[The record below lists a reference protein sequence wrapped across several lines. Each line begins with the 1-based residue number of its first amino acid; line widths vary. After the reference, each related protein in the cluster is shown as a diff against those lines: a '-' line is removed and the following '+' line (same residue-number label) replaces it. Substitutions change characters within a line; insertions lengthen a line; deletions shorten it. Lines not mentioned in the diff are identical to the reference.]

1 MLPGEAFGRLRAFLR
16 RGIGDAPFGAR
27 FASSLFPVDRQD
39 ETDELGRRMAL
50 ARSPFPRRW
59 SVSNQNR
66 CHPLVQTGG
75 IELDQA
81 LLKLHAVQEMD
92 EFWEGARQT
101 LHAALPLHFICMC
114 LRPFALMPSTVFR
127 ERAPF
132 ASEEE
137 FQHFQEIS
145 PIQAYLSARPGKTL
159 VRISDIVPQQELLHT
174 DFYLLF
180 MRPHNDR
187 HFACLN
193 FWEGTLFQGLI
204 GLHRTST
211 QHDFTDAEMALLA
224 QLHPHF
230 NTVLHRIL
238 SLHRERAV
246 RLSLEKLLV
255 NLPIATVLLDWDLKV
270 ASRNRSAVEFCSIW
284 KYGPERAAREK
295 SGMELHLPEPV
306 LRYCESF
313 KAHWIPGN
321 HRLCPLTTPAGVYFP
336 HPDQPGLR
344 ASVNLLQLDAA
355 PLSMPMFLIR
365 FEATGR
371 SQNPTG
377 SERTVALSLLTRL
390 SPRESDVARL
400 VGQGS
405 SNDEVAKRLGKS
417 VLTVKRQLRSIYQKL
432 NVTSRGRL
440 TALMR

>member
-1 MLPGEAFGRLRAFLR
+1 M
-16 RGIGDAPFGAR
+16 
-27 FASSLFPVDRQD
+27 V
-39 ETDELGRRMAL
+39 L
-50 ARSPFPRRW
+50 ARTPLTRRQSAPRR
-59 SVSNQNR
+59 SG

-75 IELDQA
+75 IELDRA
-81 LLKLHAVQEMD
+81 LLRMHAVQEMD
-92 EFWEGARQT
+92 EFWESAKQT

-137 FQHFQEIS
+137 FQRFQEIN
-145 PIQAYLSARPGKTL
+145 PIQAFLSARPGKTL
-159 VRISDIVPQQELLHT
+159 VRMSDIVPQRDLLRT
-174 DFYLLF
+174 EFYQRF
-180 MRPHNDR
+180 MQPHDDR
-187 HFACLN
+187 HFACIN
-193 FWEGTLFQGLI
+193 FWDGALFQGLI
-204 GLHRTST
+204 GLHRTAT

-238 SLHRERAV
+238 NLHRERAV
-246 RLSLEKLLV
+246 RLSLERLLV

-270 ASRNRSAVEFCSIW
+270 ASRNRSAVEYCSIW
-284 KYGPERAAREK
+284 NLGPERAAVEK
-295 SGMELHLPEPV
+295 TGLGLRLPEPV
-306 LRYCESF
+306 LHYCEDF
-313 KAHWIPGN
+313 KANWIPGN
-321 HRLCPLTTPAGVYFP
+321 HRICPLTTAAGVYFT

-365 FEATGR
+365 FEDTGQSHPAGAR
-371 SQNPTG
+371 EPS
-377 SERTVALSLLTRL
+377 SSISLLARL
-390 SPRESDVARL
+390 SPREGEVARL
-400 VGQGS
+400 VGQGC
-405 SNDEVAKRLGKS
+405 SNGEVAKILGKS

-432 NVTSRGRL
+432 DVTSRGRL

>member
-1 MLPGEAFGRLRAFLR
+1 M
-16 RGIGDAPFGAR
+16 
-27 FASSLFPVDRQD
+27 V
-39 ETDELGRRMAL
+39 L
-50 ARSPFPRRW
+50 ARTPIPRIK
-59 SVSNQNR
+59 SAPKQGR

-75 IELDQA
+75 VELDQA
-81 LLKLHAVQEMD
+81 LLRMHAVQEME
-92 EFWEGARQT
+92 EFWESAKQT

-114 LRPFALMPSTVFR
+114 LRPFALLPSTVFR

-132 ASEEE
+132 ATEEE
-137 FQHFQEIS
+137 FQRFQEVN
-145 PIQAYLSARPGKTL
+145 PIQAYLSARPGTTL
-159 VRISDIVPQQELLHT
+159 VRMSDIVPQRDLLRT
-174 DFYLLF
+174 EFYQRF
-180 MRPHNDR
+180 MQPHDDR

-193 FWEGTLFQGLI
+193 FWDGALFQGLI
-204 GLHRTST
+204 GLHRTTT
-211 QHDFTDAEMALLA
+211 QHDFTDAEMALVA

-255 NLPIATVLLDWDLKV
+255 NLPVATVLLDWDLKV
-270 ASRNRSAVEFCSIW
+270 ASRNRSAVEACSVW
-284 KYGPERAAREK
+284 HLGPERAAREK
-295 SGMELHLPEPV
+295 SGLVLRLPEPV
-306 LRYCESF
+306 LAYCEAF
-313 KAHWIPGN
+313 KANWIPGN

-365 FEATGR
+365 FEDTG
-371 SQNPTG
+371 NPRPAG
-377 SERTVALSLLTRL
+377 GREDSAAMSLLSRL
-390 SPRESDVARL
+390 SPREGEVARL
-400 VGQGS
+400 VGQGC
-405 SNDEVAKRLGKS
+405 SNGEVAKRLGKS

-432 NVTSRGRL
+432 DVTSRGRL

>member
-1 MLPGEAFGRLRAFLR
+1 MVLDRASVPRLQ
-16 RGIGDAPFGAR
+16 G
-27 FASSLFPVDRQD
+27 
-39 ETDELGRRMAL
+39 
-50 ARSPFPRRW
+50 
-59 SVSNQNR
+59 VSKMKR
-66 CHPLVQTGG
+66 CHPFLQAGST
-75 IELDQA
+75 ELDQA
-81 LLKLHAVQEMD
+81 LLKMHAVQEMD
-92 EFWEGARQT
+92 EFWDCAIQT
-101 LHAALPLHFICMC
+101 LHTALPLHFICMC

-132 ASEEE
+132 VSEKE

-145 PIQAYLSARPGKTL
+145 PIQAYLSARPGTTL
-159 VRISDIVPQQELLHT
+159 VRISDIVSQRELLRSE
-174 DFYLLF
+174 FYLCF
-180 MRPHNDR
+180 MQPHNDR

-193 FWEGTLFQGLI
+193 FWDGALFQGLV
-204 GLHRTST
+204 GLHRTSA

-255 NLPIATVLLDWDLKV
+255 NLPIATVLLNWDLKV
-270 ASRNRSAVEFCSIW
+270 ALRNRSAVQLCSAW
-284 KYGPERAAREK
+284 NLGPARASREK
-295 SGMELHLPEPV
+295 PGSELHLPAEV
-306 LRYCESF
+306 LRYCEEF
-313 KAHWIPGN
+313 KANWNPGN
-321 HRLCPLTTPAGVYFP
+321 HRLCPLTSPAGVYVS
-336 HPDQPGLR
+336 HPSETGLR

-365 FEATGR
+365 FEATGPSNQTDFR
-371 SQNPTG
+371 EQSAAVG
-377 SERTVALSLLTRL
+377 LLTRL
-390 SPRESDVARL
+390 SPREGDVARL
-400 VGQGS
+400 IGQGC
-405 SNDEVAKRLGKS
+405 SNDEAAKRLGKS